1 MKDIVKEKKSF
12 GEFLNLQIRSGSSRE
27 REKAIDSRGDS
38 KFSKDMNVLAGAFN
52 VLFTNDNGDESKRDI
67 WKLVVD
73 MLMDTINMGLQNGEC
88 DINSVRSIG
97 DTIVLRILQDKGMEI
112 SSDSDVYD
120 ELINFARNCDGVK
133 KKDGEQIGKVR
144 KR

>member
-1 MKDIVKEKKSF
+1 MKDIVKERKSF
-12 GEFLNLQIRSGSSRE
+12 GEFLNSQIRSGLSKE
-27 REKAIDSRGDS
+27 REKTIDSRGDS

-73 MLMDTINMGLQNGEC
+73 MLIDTINMGLQNGEC
-88 DINSVRSIG
+88 DINSVMLIE
-97 DTIVLRILQDKGMEI
+97 DTTVLRILQDKGMEI

-120 ELINFARNCDGVK
+120 ELINFARNCNGVEK
-133 KKDGEQIGKVR
+133 EDGEQIGKVR